1 VRNTLKSGKDTC
13 ASAKSIRKTLPNQS
27 QLSEGGEKNRKKKKR
42 KEKKVCKENSNGEV
56 SGRTQRQTAPKTYLS
71 LRLPL
76 PKKVEAL

>member
-27 QLSEGGEKNRKKKKR
+27 QLSEGGEKNRK